1 MSKYTTDEWYD
12 EWIKIMM
19 NLKIIYTTLRFSDL
33 RIRQIIIC
41 KITCT
46 RNDQFLIN
54 YPVKQLIRGRSWNAM
69 QLDQRKFL
77 ASHERHSRDIVTF
90 NREMIA
96 AWHKSTWTGL
106 ISFYDNARCFPLFRL
121 IINHEGNVN
130 PRIAHIYIYIVI
142 PVDVANVEIKFDR
155 ENGNPSSIKAPSSS
169 FNAKLLLGFYR
180 RTRAPL
186 TPNHRNMLACTRVP
200 A

>member
-1 MSKYTTDEWYD
+1 MIRWMDKNNDESQNNLHDTT
-12 EWIKIMM
+12 I
-19 NLKIIYTTLRFSDL
+19 LRL
-33 RIRQIIIC
+33 IRQIIIY

-130 PRIAHIYIYIVI
+130 PRIAHIYIYILLF
-142 PVDVANVEIKFDR
+142 PLMWPTLKLN
-155 ENGNPSSIKAPSSS
+155 ST
-169 FNAKLLLGFYR
+169 AKMAIL
-180 RTRAPL
+180 
-186 TPNHRNMLACTRVP
+186 P